1 MQCFKIDFQIKQ
13 LSTKPIPRGG
23 LPKWRSG
30 KKSACQCR
38 RRRKC
43 GFDSWVGKIP
53 WRRKWQPAPVIFAF
67 GSQRVGHNRAR
78 THARMCPPRGGG
90 GTVHLSFRP
99 ASRFTLHSPTSL
111 SLVTKRQTSG
121 SQSVFILWLPSWQ
134 MHWGRGILTSGPE
147 CPQQSLPLEAK
158 AEEPQAGRRGAP
170 PNCHDPRVP
179 TCGVEAKGDSTLEA
193 GAQRSLGPLDKTCHF
208 TASFLK
214 KYSLDPVF
222 ELISVNVLSAVFFF
236 FSLNILSLAS

>member
-1 MQCFKIDFQIKQ
+1 MATRSSNLC
-13 LSTKPIPRGG
+13 LWV
-23 LPKWRSG
+23 PKSG
-30 KKSACQCR
+30 T
-38 RRRKC
+38 
-43 GFDSWVGKIP
+43 
-53 WRRKWQPAPVIFAF
+53 QP
-67 GSQRVGHNRAR
+67 SMHAR
-78 THARMCPPRGGG
+78 THVPTQGWG

-134 MHWGRGILTSGPE
+134 MQRGRGILTSGPE

-236 FSLNILSLAS
+236 FLAYSEPGILRVIYNSFVYQNNCFNFLNPK